1 MRRPLPASEASW
13 GRSLIPL
20 VVLLAV
26 VVMDLTGDRRYVIIT
41 SLVISPLLA
50 AALTGPR
57 VTAAYAGAALVFG
70 ALQAIPLGY
79 YTGVGHDSLVA
90 QIIRLAVIAT
100 GGAIAVAASRD
111 RQRREVRLRDVTRVA
126 DVAQRAILGVVP
138 ARLGD
143 LRLAVNYDSAAAQ
156 ARVGGDLYEVTQ
168 TRWGVRILV
177 GDARGKGLDAV
188 RLASRV
194 TATFRVLARHLADP
208 EEIVAAL
215 DAEVVRS
222 GGPEDFVTAV
232 FAQIDGVRL
241 ELVNAGHPD
250 PVLLRRGAPRLL
262 AATGRRT
269 PLGLGATGTTV
280 VRSHLVAGDRI
291 LFYTDGLAE
300 ARRPHTREFFPVL
313 PAAQAALGPAR
324 RLDAGLADL
333 VAALGRWTE
342 ATLSDDVALLA
353 AEFAPPTRAT
363 TPAADQPAREA
374 AVHGAGAPWRAPT
387 GAREGSRPV
396 AGCSSTAPMTP
407 GAAAATGSP
416 GAGAGAPNRREAV
429 R

>member
-1 MRRPLPASEASW
+1 MNRRGAVRRPLPASEASW

-50 AALTGPR
+50 
-57 VTAAYAGAALVFG
+57 AALVFG

>member
-1 MRRPLPASEASW
+1 
-13 GRSLIPL
+13 
-20 VVLLAV
+20 
-26 VVMDLTGDRRYVIIT
+26 MDLTGDRRYVIIT

-57 VTAAYAGAALVFG
+57 VTAAYAGAALLFG

-79 YTGVGHDSLVA
+79 YTGVGHESPVA
-90 QIIRLAVIAT
+90 QLIRLAVIAV

-111 RQRREVRLRDVTRVA
+111 RQLREAQLRDVTRVA

-194 TATFRVLARHLADP
+194 MATFRVLARHLADP

-232 FAQIDGVRL
+232 FAQIDGARL
-241 ELVNAGHPD
+241 EMVNAGHPD

-262 AATGRRT
+262 DANAGHPDPVLLRRGAPRLLDATGRRT
-269 PLGLGATGTTV
+269 PLGLGAAGTTV
-280 VRSHLVAGDRI
+280 VRSRLVAGDRL

-300 ARRPHTREFFPVL
+300 ARHPRTREFFPML
-313 PAAQAALGPAR
+313 PAAQAAFAPAR

-333 VAALGRWTE
+333 VAALRRWTE
-342 ATLSDDVALLA
+342 ATLGDDVALLA

-363 TPAADQPAREA
+363 APVADQPAR
-374 AVHGAGAPWRAPT
+374 AGTGSPWPAPA
-387 GAREGSRPV
+387 GSREGSRPV
-396 AGCSSTAPMTP
+396 AGCSER
-407 GAAAATGSP
+407 G
-416 GAGAGAPNRREAV
+416 R
-429 R
+429 